1 MGDWGFVRVEK
12 RWLATVAFCFF
23 GVIVDL
29 PAPIVQAGSK
39 SIVYVWESA
48 CWTVVDFVRDA
59 IVGVYLS
66 ISVYRV

>member
-1 MGDWGFVRVEK
+1 
-12 RWLATVAFCFF
+12 
-23 GVIVDL
+23 VDL

-39 SIVYVWESA
+39 SMVYVWESA

-66 ISVYRV
+66 ISVYRVYEIGSRIMSG